1 MTKDRLFIVTARQN
15 AMILEAEG
23 SGSSLE
29 IVTKAHGN
37 VGDRIGKKSETGTRA
52 VIDPEARV
60 IGLRIYDSL
69 FKVIPLEKDQSELRA
84 YNIRWIKQLQND
96 PSFPHTFNKTI
107 LIKKNSFDETIL
119 NLKIDNSQISE
130 TQLIN

>member
-1 MTKDRLFIVTARQN
+1 MNKDRLFIVTARQH

-23 SGSSLE
+23 SGPNLE

-52 VIDPEARV
+52 VIDPQARV

-84 YNIRWIKQLQND
+84 YNIRYAYLFVKFYEHG
-96 PSFPHTFNKTI
+96 SFF
-107 LIKKNSFDETIL
+107 L
-119 NLKIDNSQISE
+119 
-130 TQLIN
+130 

>member
-15 AMILEAEG
+15 AMILETEG

-37 VGDRIGKKSETGTRA
+37 VGDRIGKRSETGTRA

-84 YNIRWIKQLQND
+84 YNIR
-96 PSFPHTFNKTI
+96 
-107 LIKKNSFDETIL
+107 
-119 NLKIDNSQISE
+119 
-130 TQLIN
+130 

>member
-1 MTKDRLFIVTARQN
+1 MLTNFLLYKQSIFFILLTGAN
-15 AMILEAEG
+15 
-23 SGSSLE
+23 LE

-52 VIDPEARV
+52 IIDPEARV

-84 YNIRWIKQLQND
+84 YNIRFV
-96 PSFPHTFNKTI
+96 S
-107 LIKKNSFDETIL
+107 KNVQSR
-119 NLKIDNSQISE
+119 LKSV
-130 TQLIN
+130 

>member
-1 MTKDRLFIVTARQN
+1 MHNSEHCLV
-15 AMILEAEG
+15 ILLTGAN
-23 SGSSLE
+23 LE

-52 VIDPEARV
+52 IIDPEARV

-84 YNIRWIKQLQND
+84 YNIRFGTKNVQYGLKWGQKRPNFEYSGFSNGWDHSYRKSYYCPTLKD
-96 PSFPHTFNKTI
+96 WTI
-107 LIKKNSFDETIL
+107 
-119 NLKIDNSQISE
+119 
-130 TQLIN
+130 